1 MKNTSIEK
9 ERKSHGTEF
18 FPVAVY
24 EEHQTPEIMIVD
36 YHYHEEWEFLWLLDG
51 KGRFQI
57 DDHSEILQKGGLMC
71 VPPCAIHG
79 GIPLKDQDCAFRAVV
94 FHPRLLGGAATDL
107 LQSKYIEP
115 FLKRHSRFP
124 YFLPNSEGITGEII
138 HILEKV
144 FAICR
149 TEHFFGF
156 ELMVKG
162 LLLTAWSKLLASGLY
177 EERRQQRQERRNQ
190 KLLMSVLEYVHA
202 HQHELITTKDLAQ
215 MLDVS
220 ESYFCRF
227 FRKSMQMTATEYI
240 QRCRIKA
247 ASAMLSQPR
256 PQPIIDIA
264 FACGFNNLSYFNL
277 VFKKLMGCTPT
288 EYRLRSLT

>member
-1 MKNTSIEK
+1 
-9 ERKSHGTEF
+9 
-18 FPVAVY
+18 
-24 EEHQTPEIMIVD
+24 MIVD

-57 DDHSEILQKGGLMC
+57 DDHSEILEKGALTC

-79 GIPLKDQDCAFRAVV
+79 GIPLKEQDCAFRAVV

-115 FLKRHSRFP
+115 FLTRQSRFP
-124 YFLPNSEGITGEII
+124 CFLPASEGITGEVIN
-138 HILEKV
+138 ILEKI
-144 FAICR
+144 FYICR
-149 TEHFFGF
+149 TEYVFGF

-162 LLLTAWSKLLASGLY
+162 LLLTAWAKLLASGLY
-177 EERRQQRQERRNQ
+177 EERSPQQQEIRNQ
-190 KLLMSVLEYVHA
+190 KLLMSVLEYIHA
-202 HQHELITTKDLAQ
+202 HQHEVIATKDLAE
-215 MLDVS
+215 LIDVS

-247 ASAMLSQPR
+247 ASAMLSQPK

-264 FACGFNNLSYFNL
+264 FTCGFNNLSYFNL

-288 EYRLRSLT
+288 EYRLRSLR